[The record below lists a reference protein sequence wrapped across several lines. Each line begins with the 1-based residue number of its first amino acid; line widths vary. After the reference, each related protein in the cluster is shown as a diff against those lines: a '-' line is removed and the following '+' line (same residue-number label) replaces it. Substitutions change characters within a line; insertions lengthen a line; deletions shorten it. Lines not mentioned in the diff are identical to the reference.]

1 MLADI
6 PLGPDAGCDGATD
19 TSLADIPLGPDAGIA
34 MLALIPLGPDA
45 GIAMLALIP
54 LGPLI
59 GGHAAPDE
67 WHAWFNGRGF
77 VLLESQVQ
85 SIRDTV
91 VALDPHLEVR
101 GIGLRF

>member
-1 MLADI
+1 
-6 PLGPDAGCDGATD
+6 
-19 TSLADIPLGPDAGIA
+19 

-45 GIAMLALIP
+45 GIAMLADIL

-59 GGHAAPDE
+59 GGHAVPDE

-91 VALDPHLEVR
+91 FTSDPHLEAT
-101 GIGLRF
+101 GIGLRS

>member
-1 MLADI
+1 M
-6 PLGPDAGCDGATD
+6 
-19 TSLADIPLGPDAGIA
+19 LADIPLGPDAGIA
-34 MLALIPLGPDA
+34 MLAD
-45 GIAMLALIP
+45 IP

-77 VLLESQVQ
+77 VLLDPQIQ

-91 VALDPHLEVR
+91 FTSDPHLEVR

>member
-6 PLGPDAGCDGATD
+6 PVGPLAGGLADAT
-19 TSLADIPLGPDAGIA
+19 LADIPVGPLAGGATLADIFVGPLAGAA
-34 MLALIPLGPDA
+34 MLADIPV
-45 GIAMLALIP
+45 
-54 LGPLI
+54 GPLS

-67 WHAWFNGRGF
+67 QEWFNGRGF

-101 GIGLRF
+101 GII